1 MIIQKSFKKFITF
14 AQILQKN
21 SVDNTFHVE
30 CGKTYEIFEYLNNLI
45 LSYNSLDVIT
55 VTTFSLFNLLK

>member
-30 CGKTYEIFEYLNNLI
+30 CGKMYEIFEYLK
-45 LSYNSLDVIT
+45 
-55 VTTFSLFNLLK
+55 FFE